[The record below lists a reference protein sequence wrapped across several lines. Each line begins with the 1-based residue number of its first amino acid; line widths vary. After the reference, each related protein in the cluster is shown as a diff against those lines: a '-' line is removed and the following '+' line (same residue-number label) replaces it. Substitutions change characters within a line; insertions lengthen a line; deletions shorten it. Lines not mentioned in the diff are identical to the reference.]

1 MSGVLRGTAATVRW
15 GVERFPLPS
24 SIAVGEETGIVGH
37 PFFPAFFLDGDRTAA
52 AQSGFLRAWQNLG
65 KRRVSA
71 MRGELRRLLAW
82 GVIAAVLLPVV
93 LAIVL
98 GLGTL
103 LSSLGDESG
112 GAVCR
117 RAALVVGVAWL
128 VSVVASALTS
138 SIIVLDGQPV
148 HGGPP
153 PDRLPVDRD
162 PRDRPS

>member
-1 MSGVLRGTAATVRW
+1 
-15 GVERFPLPS
+15 
-24 SIAVGEETGIVGH
+24 
-37 PFFPAFFLDGDRTAA
+37 
-52 AQSGFLRAWQNLG
+52 
-65 KRRVSA
+65 
-71 MRGELRRLLAW
+71 
-82 GVIAAVLLPVV
+82 VLLPVV

-117 RAALVVGVAWL
+117 RAALVVGVAWI

-138 SIIVLDGQPV
+138 SIIVLDGQPAP
-148 HGGPP
+148 GGPP